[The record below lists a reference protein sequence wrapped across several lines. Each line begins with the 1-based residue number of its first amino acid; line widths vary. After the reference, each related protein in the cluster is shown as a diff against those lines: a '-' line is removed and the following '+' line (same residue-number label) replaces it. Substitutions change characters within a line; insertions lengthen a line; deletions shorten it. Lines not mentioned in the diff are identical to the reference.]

1 MHAMAYSM
9 VKWTFNAANRVD
21 DVWWKE
27 MGIGAQL
34 LCEHY
39 LQSSHHGD
47 SKIYFCHRRA
57 LYVIDLVRMT
67 QQNLS
72 TGKLRQIQRV
82 EGSIVL
88 PSQPS
93 LPSTSPPEACHTADY
108 TFREEDPFRDQLEN
122 DKWQHGIRET
132 GQRQKRYKG

>member
-1 MHAMAYSM
+1 M
-9 VKWTFNAANRVD
+9 VKWIFNAANRVD

-27 MGIGAQL
+27 MGISAQL

-47 SKIYFCHRRA
+47 SKIYFVHKRA
-57 LYVIDLVRMT
+57 LYVIDLVKMT

-72 TGKLRQIQRV
+72 TGKLRQIRRV
-82 EGSIVL
+82 EESIVL

-93 LPSTSPPEACHTADY
+93 SSSSSPPEACHTAESG
-108 TFREEDPFRDQLEN
+108 FREEDPFRDHLED
-122 DKWQHGIRET
+122 DKWQRGIKET
-132 GQRQKRYKG
+132 GQKQNKHRR